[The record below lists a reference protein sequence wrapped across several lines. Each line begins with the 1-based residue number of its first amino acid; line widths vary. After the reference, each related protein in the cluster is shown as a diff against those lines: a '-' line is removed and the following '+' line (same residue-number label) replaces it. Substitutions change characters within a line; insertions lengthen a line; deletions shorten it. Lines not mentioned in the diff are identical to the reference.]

1 MPDEPTLG
9 EVYRLT
15 QDIRDDVRTLG
26 EKVDGLKQ
34 ERLPARVERLENAL
48 TWVARIVIACVIA
61 ALMSLV
67 LVSGGGLS

>member
-15 QDIRDDVRTLG
+15 LNIRDDVRIIG

-34 ERLPARVERLENAL
+34 ERLPARVERLEHAL
-48 TWVARIVIACVIA
+48 GWGVKIVVGSVLAS
-61 ALMSLV
+61 LLGLV
-67 LVSGGGLS
+67 LYGGVFAG